1 MHNHYVDLHMKNA
14 DRVDDDTTAEVHI
27 NHTSKLTNTDL
38 GMRLLRVGVLAVCYF
53 VVELI
58 AKILVVSQLLY
69 TVWQRSPHPGMQRLG
84 TSIADYMCELW
95 KYFSF
100 ASDNAPW
107 PFRR

>member
-1 MHNHYVDLHMKNA
+1 MHNHYIDLHMKDA
-14 DRVDDDTTAEVHI
+14 DRVDVDTTVEVHG
-27 NHTSKLTNTDL
+27 NDASKLTNTDL

-58 AKILVVSQLLY
+58 AKVLVVSQLLY
-69 TVWQRSPHPGMQRLG
+69 TVWQRRPHPGMQRLG
-84 TSIADYMCELW
+84 TSIADYMRDLW
-95 KYFSF
+95 KYCTF